1 VERTSMAVGAVGED
15 PVALGEVVVSED
27 PVAVGEAA
35 VVEVVGGQ
43 GGVEANAEEKRA
55 RGVDPMVVGEAPTVD
70 LTAVGDATV
79 VQAWRCTI
87 EEGARRW
94 RRNDSS

>member
-1 VERTSMAVGAVGED
+1 MAVGAVGED

-43 GGVEANAEEKRA
+43 G
-55 RGVDPMVVGEAPTVD
+55 GVDPMVVGEAPTVD

>member
-1 VERTSMAVGAVGED
+1 MAVGAVGED

-27 PVAVGEAA
+27 PVA

>member
-27 PVAVGEAA
+27 PVAV
-35 VVEVVGGQ
+35 VEVVGGQ
-43 GGVEANAEEKRA
+43 GGVEANAEEERA
-55 RGVDPMVVGEAPTVD
+55 RGVDPMVVGKAPTVD

-79 VQAWRCTI
+79 VQAWRCAI

-94 RRNDSS
+94 RRNDSSQG